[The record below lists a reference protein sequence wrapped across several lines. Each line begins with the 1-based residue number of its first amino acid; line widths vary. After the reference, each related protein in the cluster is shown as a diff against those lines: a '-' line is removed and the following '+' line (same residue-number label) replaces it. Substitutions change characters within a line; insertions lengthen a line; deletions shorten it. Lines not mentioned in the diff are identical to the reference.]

1 MVAGQ
6 RELLFASDISKGY
19 SDRTLFSGLTF
30 SVTAG
35 DRIALIGANG
45 SGKTTLMDILAG
57 ETLPDTGSLSTR
69 RNVSIG
75 YLKQDLAAFTDK
87 PLLREVLDANSEAV
101 ALVDRIAATREALSL
116 ETDSGIQAA
125 LMERLGRLDA
135 ALEAAGGGDR
145 EHEAKAILSGLG
157 FREGEFLRPMRE
169 FSGGWVMRAALA
181 RLLFMKPDLLL
192 LDEPTNHL
200 DLEANLWFEKYLSSF
215 QGGVLVTSHDRAF
228 LNQVATR
235 ILAIEPDGA
244 ALHRGNYDEYLAARE
259 RALEIKQAAAARQE
273 REMQRQMRFVERFRY
288 KARKASQVQSRL
300 KQLEKVQIIELP
312 RATKKV
318 RYSFPEPPRAGSR
331 VIWLSNV
338 SKSYG
343 DNPVY
348 QGMDFELSR
357 GDRVAL
363 VGPNGAG
370 KSTMLKML
378 AGVLPID
385 AGERKTGHNVVMAYY
400 AQHVLE
406 LLDPDNTIIQEL
418 QQAAPSES
426 DQNLRTTLGGF
437 LFSGDDIHKPISVLS
452 GGEKARVALAKLLLQ
467 PSNLLLMDEPTNH
480 LDIAS
485 REILADALGDYHGTI
500 CLITHDRTL
509 IRQVANKIVE
519 IEGGRPRVFPGDYDT
534 YLFQKQEESRL
545 RNGSSTAM
553 PAQGGGPGGFGRRRK
568 GSGPENGAAKRMPMG
583 RHADPLGTWPHT
595 QAPSGEQRIG
605 PAPKRQGPARKR
617 SGRPLDPEEEQRR
630 MLARESRKLAM
641 RIEEINVSLSD
652 REGRIAELEAMFS
665 SPDQFDDPDE
675 LVSAS
680 ERYALL
686 KKGAESLWDEW
697 ERLSLEAEDIDGQLK
712 ALNPG

>member
-1 MVAGQ
+1 M
-6 RELLFASDISKGY
+6 LFASDISKGY

-57 ETLPDTGSLSTR
+57 ETFPDTGSLSTR
-69 RNVSIG
+69 RKVSIG

-101 ALVDRIAATREALSL
+101 ALVDRIAAARQALSS
-116 ETDSGIQAA
+116 ETDFGKQTA
-125 LMERLGRLDA
+125 LMEHLGQLDA
-135 ALEAAGGGDR
+135 ALEAAGGEDR
-145 EHEAKAILSGLG
+145 EHEARAILSGLG
-157 FREGEFLRPMRE
+157 FKEGEFLRPMRE

-200 DLEANLWFEKYLSSF
+200 DLEANLWFEKYLASF
-215 QGGVLVTSHDRAF
+215 RGGVLVTSHDRAF

-312 RATKKV
+312 RATRKV

-348 QGMDFELSR
+348 RGMDFELSR

-370 KSTMLKML
+370 KSTMLKIL

-437 LFSGDDIHKPISVLS
+437 LFSGDDIHKPVSVLS

-480 LDIAS
+480 LDITS

-519 IEGGRPRVFPGDYDT
+519 IEGGRLRVFPGDYDT
-534 YLFQKQEESRL
+534 YLDQKQEE
-545 RNGSSTAM
+545 
-553 PAQGGGPGGFGRRRK
+553 GR
-568 GSGPENGAAKRMPMG
+568 NGAAKPETNG
-583 RHADPLGTWPHT
+583 ASA
-595 QAPSGEQRIG
+595 APSRDGSHAHGRAGMSVQG
-605 PAPKRQGPARKR
+605 DVPKRQGPARRR
-617 SGRPLDPEEEQRR
+617 SGRPLTLEEEQRR

-641 RIEEINVSLSD
+641 RIEEINMSLSD
-652 REGRIAELEAMFS
+652 RERRIAELEAMFS

-675 LVSAS
+675 VVSAS
-680 ERYALL
+680 EHYATL
-686 KKGAESLWDEW
+686 KSEAESLWDEW
-697 ERLSLEAEDIDGQLK
+697 ERLSLEAENIDSQLE